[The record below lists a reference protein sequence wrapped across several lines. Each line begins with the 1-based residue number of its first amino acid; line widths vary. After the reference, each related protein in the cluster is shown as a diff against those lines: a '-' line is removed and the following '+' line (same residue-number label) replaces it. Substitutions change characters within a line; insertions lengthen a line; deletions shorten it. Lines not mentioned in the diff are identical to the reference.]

1 MKLFF
6 KTLFITSLL
15 FVSCKKNTETTTAKS
30 IEKTEN
36 QIKYA
41 TGLAIYK
48 HKGYS
53 VVKVLNP
60 WPKAEKPFT
69 YILKNKNGIIPD
81 SLQQFTTINVP
92 VKKLVVTSTTIIPF
106 LEMLKS
112 EDKLIGF
119 PHTDYIS
126 SPKTR
131 ALINKG
137 QVRDL
142 GQNESLNIE
151 LLFDM
156 QPDAIVTYGID
167 NSNKMVDKLTKNGLK
182 VLFQGDWMEQSPL
195 GKAEWIK
202 FYAALLGKEKEGTA
216 IFKDIEKNYMDALTL
231 VKDSK
236 ASQTVLY
243 GSLYK
248 DQWFVAR
255 GNSWIAQFLNDAKA
269 DYLWKDL
276 PGMGSEPLSFESV
289 YDKAE
294 KADIWITNGSILT
307 LNQLLEENH
316 HYKKF
321 EAYQN
326 HEVYTFEG
334 QKGATGG
341 TIYYETAPSR
351 PDLVLKDYIKIF
363 HPEILPDYTFTFAK
377 KLE

>member
-1 MKLFF
+1 MKLLF

-15 FVSCKKNTETTTAKS
+15 FVSCKKNTETTTKNIKS
-30 IEKTEN
+30 VEN
-36 QIKYA
+36 QIKQA
-41 TGLAIYK
+41 SGLAIYK
-48 HKGYS
+48 HEGYS
-53 VVKVLNP
+53 IVKVLNP

-81 SLQQFTTINVP
+81 SLKQFTTINVP

-112 EDKLIGF
+112 EDKLVGF

-131 ALINKG
+131 TLINKG
-137 QVRDL
+137 QVRDV

-202 FYAALLGKEKEGTA
+202 FYAALLGKEKEGNT
-216 IFKDIEKNYMDALTL
+216 IFNAIEKNYNDALTL

-289 YDKAE
+289 FDKAE
-294 KADIWITNGSILT
+294 QADIWITNGSIMT
-307 LNQLLEENH
+307 LNQLLDENH
-316 HYKKF
+316 HYNKF
-321 EAYQN
+321 DAYTSKQ
-326 HEVYTFEG
+326 VYTFESE
-334 QKGATGG
+334 KGATGG
-341 TIYYETAPSR
+341 TVYYELASSR
-351 PDLVLKDYIKIF
+351 PDLVLKDFIKIF
-363 HPEILPDYTFTFAK
+363 HPEVLPNYNFTFAK
-377 KLE
+377 KLD